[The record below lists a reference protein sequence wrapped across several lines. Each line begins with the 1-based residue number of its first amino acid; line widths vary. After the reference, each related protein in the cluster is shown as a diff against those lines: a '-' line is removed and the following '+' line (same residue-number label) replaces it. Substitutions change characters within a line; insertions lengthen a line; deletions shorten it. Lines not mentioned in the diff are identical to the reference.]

1 MSTIF
6 DFDTV
11 SFSTAEIGFP
21 EVSGAYPSFLRG
33 FKVTGSG
40 SDMVINLYV
49 AMEKNM
55 STPIRISMDKVAW
68 LLASF
73 LRACGVSVSGQIDV
87 AKELENIQNTPL
99 FFRVQYTAG
108 TKDENDSWVNWPRY
122 KFYRATDADNDA
134 VDQIKQAENG
144 DDDSQLAAD
153 SPF

>member
-21 EVSGAYPSFLRG
+21 AESGAYPSFLRG

-49 AMEKNM
+49 GMDKNM

-73 LRACGVSVSGQIDV
+73 LRACGISVSGQVDV
-87 AKELENIQNTPL
+87 AKELENIQNTPI

-108 TKDENDSWVNWPRY
+108 TRDENDSWVNWPRY
-122 KFYRATDADNDA
+122 KFYRATESDISI
-134 VDQIKQAENG
+134 VDQLKLSENG
-144 DDDSQLAAD
+144 DAHLTDEEA
-153 SPF
+153 PF